1 VKISL
6 SLVLLLFG
14 LSLFLLSFFCFF
26 VLARVDTVISV
37 SFDLKPGEKY
47 EPYEQGTYHH
57 TTVFSK
63 SALIGEVV
71 VEGGTINFTAWGYNT
86 DHLRSIFIDQD
97 YAFLIDPADDIYLF
111 TFDNTIGD
119 ASSSVQ
125 FTLKEKWMDLLS
137 LIASSA
143 IAFTLALAGTVLII
157 LRRRKHVSQD
167 SFIL

>member
-1 VKISL
+1 VKL
-6 SLVLLLFG
+6 SLGLMLLLFG

-86 DHLRSIFIDQD
+86 NHLRSIFIDQD

-111 TFDNTIGD
+111 TFDNTMGNTV
-119 ASSSVQ
+119 SSVQ
-125 FTLKEKWMDLLS
+125 FTLKEKWRDLLS
-137 LIASSA
+137 LAASFA
-143 IAFTLALAGTVLII
+143 IAFASTLAGTVLIA
-157 LRRRKHVSQD
+157 LGRRKHMSQGN
-167 SFIL
+167 FIL